1 MYVWL
6 YIYIYV
12 YLSFYLFICLSS
24 FVYIYI
30 YIYICLCSVEQ
41 VNIFESFRFRVQRSE
56 ASTERRL
63 QVWWHAVWSWA
74 RPIRL
79 GDLDRMLLVDF
90 PCCATFDVVF
100 LENPLGTEHP
110 WKIIVLHYY
119 HDLQMVKPRSHD
131 GMKLGVF
138 LRVNEVGYMWD
149 DPK

>member
-1 MYVWL
+1 MYDYIYICL
-6 YIYIYV
+6 FKFLFIYIYICIYIYIY
-12 YLSFYLFICLSS
+12 LSS
-24 FVYIYI
+24 FV

-90 PCCATFDVVF
+90 PWMLCYF
-100 LENPLGTEHP
+100 
-110 WKIIVLHYY
+110 
-119 HDLQMVKPRSHD
+119 
-131 GMKLGVF
+131 
-138 LRVNEVGYMWD
+138 
-149 DPK
+149 